1 MTNVNIKS
9 VLEQIAATVFTMTN
23 VADAKNYISEFINS
37 KDINDK
43 DKASIVRAVAEIK
56 SMLKLQTYLC
66 NALLKYEGM
75 GMNKINKQTAAA
87 ETAAA

>member
-43 DKASIVRAVAEIK
+43 DKASITKAVAEIK
-56 SMLKLQTYLC
+56 SMIKLQTYLC

>member
-1 MTNVNIKS
+1 MTNINIKS

-23 VADAKNYISEFINS
+23 VADAKDYISEFINS

>member
-1 MTNVNIKS
+1 MKIKS
-9 VLEQIAATVFTMTN
+9 VLEQIAASVFTMTN
-23 VADAKNYISEFINS
+23 VNDAKEFITEFINS

-43 DKASIVRAVAEIK
+43 DKASILKAVAEIK
-56 SMLKLQTYLC
+56 SLIKLQTYLC

-75 GMNKINKQTAAA
+75 GMNQINKTTAAA

>member
-1 MTNVNIKS
+1 MTKIKS

-23 VADAKNYISEFINS
+23 VADAKNYINEFINS

-43 DKASIVRAVAEIK
+43 DKASIVKAVAEIK
-56 SMLKLQTYLC
+56 SMIKLQTYLC

-75 GMNKINKQTAAA
+75 GMNQVNKAKEPVAA
-87 ETAAA
+87 